1 MTTTIAD
8 EVKEAIENTT
18 KTEEVE
24 KKLEIIIDDSTGL
37 PLLPDGMFW
46 RVAEYEKRH
55 YPRYSYR
62 NYTTRMHTGVQ
73 LIQTEEIEKTR
84 EIPVFGTRWYNKNIV
99 VEHKPETYHEL
110 VETVVASEYFDEHG
124 LLYDDDKVPAIAV
137 NVRESSESFYDRLYD
152 IPISDAGVAYLAAK
166 IYEKFYEDS
175 RNEAYDHNAK
185 IDEEVRKKLED
196 IDKARLLGDYPPK
209 TLMPA

>member
-8 EVKEAIENTT
+8 EVKEAMDTT
-18 KTEEVE
+18 TETEEVE

-62 NYTTRMHTGVQ
+62 DYTTRMHTGVQ
-73 LIQTEEIEKTR
+73 LISTDAIEKTR
-84 EIPVFGTRWYNKNIV
+84 EIPVFGTRWYSKNIV
-99 VEHKPETYHEL
+99 VGYRTETYHEL
-110 VETVVASEYFDEHG
+110 VKTIVSKEDFDEHG
-124 LLYDDDKVPAIAV
+124 LLHDDDKAPAIAV
-137 NVRESSESFYDRLYD
+137 NIRVASDSYYDRFYD

-166 IYEKFYEDS
+166 IYEQFYKDS
-175 RNEAYDHNAK
+175 RNEAYNHNAK
-185 IDEEVRKKLED
+185 IDEEARKKLEE
-196 IDKARLLGDYPPK
+196 IEKGRLLGDYPPN